1 MNDQEKYS
9 RMDPQARKD
18 GGQEQLQNK
27 KNEQG
32 QNRKNQ
38 QGQF

>member
-9 RMDPQARKD
+9 RIDPQARKHA
-18 GGQEQLQNK
+18 GQEQLQNK
-27 KNEQG
+27 KKEQG
-32 QNRKNQ
+32 QNRRNQ